1 MQVEETHY
9 GRAKANEN
17 FKEINHFCCFA
28 IIKKR
33 RKKRWKNEAYM
44 QACHA
49 AIAITKDTCQK
60 RIKIV
65 AAQQK

>member
-9 GRAKANEN
+9 ESKAKEN
-17 FKEINHFCCFA
+17 FKEINHFCCFT
-28 IIKKR
+28 I
-33 RKKRWKNEAYM
+33 KNEAYM

-49 AIAITKDTCQK
+49 TAITKDTCQK

-65 AAQQK
+65 AAQQKK